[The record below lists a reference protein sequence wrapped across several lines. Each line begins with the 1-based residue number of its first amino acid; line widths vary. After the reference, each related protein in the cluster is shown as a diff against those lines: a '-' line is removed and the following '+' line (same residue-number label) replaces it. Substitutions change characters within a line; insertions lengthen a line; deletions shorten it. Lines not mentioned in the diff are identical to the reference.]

1 MKIRLSLKKCAL
13 WFMGIIIVC
22 GLMGSAAVVMLF
34 YWASRDL
41 PDLNRIA
48 EYKQPQ
54 ATVIL
59 ARDGSTL
66 GTLYHEKR
74 FVIGL
79 KDMSRY
85 LPMAF
90 LAAED
95 DAFYRH
101 MGIDPVAIA
110 RAAINNF
117 RKGRQGEGG
126 STITQQLIKQLL
138 LTSERSYTRKMKEA
152 ILAYQ
157 LERNFTKDQILTIYL
172 NQI

>member
-1 MKIRLSLKKCAL
+1 
-13 WFMGIIIVC
+13 
-22 GLMGSAAVVMLF
+22 MLF

-54 ATVIL
+54 ATVVL

-85 LPMAF
+85 LPMPF

-101 MGIDPVAIA
+101 MDDPHVASLGEMMNYPGVLSGDPEVLEKIALSRSRRKPVDGHAPALLGRELDAYLCTGIANTHECTTAEEFHQNLMKPMPVAVWLA
-110 RAAINNF
+110 PAASMV
-117 RKGRQGEGG
+117 RVK
-126 STITQQLIKQLL
+126 T
-138 LTSERSYTRKMKEA
+138 EA
-152 ILAYQ
+152 
-157 LERNFTKDQILTIYL
+157 
-172 NQI
+172 

>member
-59 ARDGSTL
+59 ARDGSML
-66 GTLYHEKR
+66 GTLNHEKR

-79 KDMSRY
+79 KDMSRF
-85 LPMAF
+85 LPMSF

-101 MGIDPVAIA
+101 MGIDPVAIM

-117 RKGRQGEGG
+117 RKGRQG
-126 STITQQLIKQLL
+126 
-138 LTSERSYTRKMKEA
+138 
-152 ILAYQ
+152 
-157 LERNFTKDQILTIYL
+157 
-172 NQI
+172 